1 MADDL
6 YERGLEVRR
15 AVLGK
20 EYVDRRIGEADR
32 FTKLLENFETEFVW
46 GLVWSRP
53 GIDARTRC
61 MINLGMMTALN
72 RPNELRQQLRAALA
86 NGCSKE
92 DVVEVLLQANAYC
105 GGPAGVDAFRAAR
118 EVFAETPDAPAGK
131 GDAK

>member
-6 YERGLEVRR
+6 YRKGLEVRR

-20 EYVDRRIGEADR
+20 ESVDRRIAEADR
-32 FTKLLENFETEFVW
+32 FTKLLEDFETEFIW

-53 GIDARTRC
+53 GLDNRTRC
-61 MINLGMMTALN
+61 MLNLAMMTALN
-72 RPNELRQQLRAALA
+72 RPDELRQQLRAALA

-118 EVFAETPDAPAGK
+118 EVFAETAAGAGK
-131 GDAK
+131 EGER